1 MPAAPCAEHRVATA
15 RRRVWWRENIDQYS
29 DTEQGVVVAVYKV
42 SSEVL
47 TETAGKLTAGSK
59 EAQDLLDGLR
69 KLVESLGSDWE
80 GAGAGAFNDLYAEF
94 NSAGVQ
100 LTESLEGIAS
110 MLTKAAAYYAESESN
125 VANAFRS

>member
-1 MPAAPCAEHRVATA
+1 M
-15 RRRVWWRENIDQYS
+15 
-29 DTEQGVVVAVYKV
+29 AVYKV

-47 TETAGKLTAGSK
+47 SQTASQLTSGSA
-59 EAQDLLDGLR
+59 EAQELLSKLR

-80 GAGAGAFNDLYAEF
+80 GSGAGAFNDLYAEF
-94 NSAGVQ
+94 NTAGGQ

-110 MLTKAAAYYAESESN
+110 MLSKAAAYYAESETN

>member
-1 MPAAPCAEHRVATA
+1 M
-15 RRRVWWRENIDQYS
+15 
-29 DTEQGVVVAVYKV
+29 AVYKV

-47 TETAGKLTAGSK
+47 IETASKLTAGSG
-59 EAQDLLDGLR
+59 EAQELLTRLR
-69 KLVESLGSDWE
+69 HLADSLGSEWE

-94 NSAGVQ
+94 NTAGGQ

-110 MLTKAAAYYAESESN
+110 MLSKAAAYYAESETN